1 MNLSDP
7 TELRIVHYP
16 DPVLREVAAEV
27 TDFGPEL
34 KALADRMFGLMRGA
48 EGVGLAAPQVGV
60 SIRLF
65 VCNTTGQ
72 PEDDLVCVN
81 PRFTE
86 MTGAAECEEGCL
98 SVPGVTITKRRAAR
112 VIMQAQDL
120 GGRPFEATGEGLTAR
135 VWQHENDHIDGRLI
149 LDGMSPT
156 DEIANRRA
164 VKQLKEKYTTAHK
177 K

>member
-7 TELRIVHYP
+7 AEMRIVHYP
-16 DPVLREVAAEV
+16 DPVLRKASTEV

-34 KALADRMFGLMRGA
+34 QTLAHRMFELMRGA

-60 SIRLF
+60 PIRLF

-72 PEDDLVCVN
+72 PEDDLICVN

-86 MTGAAECEEGCL
+86 MTGSAESEEGCL
-98 SVPGVTITKRRAAR
+98 SVPGVTATKRRAAR
-112 VIMQAQDL
+112 VLMQAQDVS
-120 GGRPFEATGEGLTAR
+120 GRPFKAEAEGLTAR

-149 LDGMSPT
+149 LDGMSPS

-164 VKQLKEKYTTAHK
+164 VKQLKEKYAVAHK